1 MQENRQPPDREPRP
15 QSAPKKHNP
24 KAWAIGLI
32 LTGVFLV
39 SCAVVTAVGGNRI
52 WHRAAAFLG
61 LSDFSWQAEQYPFAM
76 HVLSVGKADAILL
89 ECRGE
94 FMLVDG
100 GTVDQGAFIRQY
112 LARRGVER
120 LRYIVNT
127 HPDADHSGGLEEVLQ
142 YYSADALWFPVLPEG
157 QGEEEKQALRT
168 AIRRRRGTFR
178 FIQAGDCY
186 YLGAARVDV
195 LAPITL
201 ADDSNNNSLVLR
213 VTYGETTFLLMGDAE
228 TEEENS
234 LLESGTNLAA
244 DVLKVGHHGSMTSTS
259 EQFLEAVSPRYAAIS
274 VGKDRNELPRK
285 EILQRL
291 ELADVAI
298 YRTDLEGTLLFGSDG
313 ETVEVWVEQET

>member
-1 MQENRQPPDREPRP
+1 M
-15 QSAPKKHNP
+15 
-24 KAWAIGLI
+24 
-32 LTGVFLV
+32 
-39 SCAVVTAVGGNRI
+39 
-52 WHRAAAFLG
+52 
-61 LSDFSWQAEQYPFAM
+61 
-76 HVLSVGKADAILL
+76 
-89 ECRGE
+89 
-94 FMLVDG
+94 
-100 GTVDQGAFIRQY
+100 
-112 LARRGVER
+112 
-120 LRYIVNT
+120 
-127 HPDADHSGGLEEVLQ
+127 
-142 YYSADALWFPVLPEG
+142 
-157 QGEEEKQALRT
+157 
-168 AIRRRRGTFR
+168 
-178 FIQAGDCY
+178 
-186 YLGAARVDV
+186 